1 MTKLRLIGLKKDNV
15 QPPGIEPGSGYL
27 GKIDVNYG
35 SVSIFHLYP
44 FELFIELFGR
54 NTHLLRAA
62 ILYAVTAVR
71 RQETISPELDLGRRL
86 DHTLLKVP
94 IGRQVF
100 YH

>member
-44 FELFIELFGR
+44 FELFIELFG
-54 NTHLLRAA
+54 TLTSCALLFCM
-62 ILYAVTAVR
+62 
-71 RQETISPELDLGRRL
+71 Q
-86 DHTLLKVP
+86 
-94 IGRQVF
+94 
-100 YH
+100 